1 MFFVVYRMLDIN
13 LFRVEK
19 GHDPERIRESQR
31 KRFARVELVDEIIDL
46 DKKWRERK
54 FFFLLFSAL
63 LGASIQFCLMGRSAS
78 VCPQKISHSMSC
90 VTYGRAFSFVF

>member
-1 MFFVVYRMLDIN
+1 MLDIN

-54 FFFLLFSAL
+54 FFFSSFLLTSW
-63 LGASIQFCLMGRSAS
+63 SINPILPHG
-78 VCPQKISHSMSC
+78 
-90 VTYGRAFSFVF
+90 